1 MTKFKK
7 ILEFIIA
14 QKLTYMTKFKKIL
27 EFIIAFLKFLFNFKS
42 SDSEVTKTAVV
53 YPGRD
58 KGYVQKT

>member
-14 QKLTYMTKFKKIL
+14 L
-27 EFIIAFLKFLFNFKS
+27 LKFLFNFKS
-42 SDSEVTKTAVV
+42 SDGEVAKTAVV

-58 KGYVQKT
+58 RAYVQKT